1 MICEGRRK
9 LKKKHYN
16 IQLIKKGLCTKNK
29 KVHILR
35 SVQVKF
41 QPPGPGVMLGTDYE
55 DILLDSKVRNGKWVF
70 RLVTPHGPL
79 LHGDFTTVEV
89 APSFVEF
96 AKEADQKFSS
106 RLSEIKLRTE
116 LFL

>member
-1 MICEGRRK
+1 
-9 LKKKHYN
+9 
-16 IQLIKKGLCTKNK
+16 
-29 KVHILR
+29 
-35 SVQVKF
+35 
-41 QPPGPGVMLGTDYE
+41 MLGTDYE

-70 RLVTPHGPL
+70 RLVTPEGPL
-79 LHGDFTTVEV
+79 LHGDLTTVEV